1 MKKKKLNIKSF
12 FIVLL
17 ASYFAIVFV
26 RQQFVAARLNR
37 EEAKRIQQL
46 KADKDQEEELR
57 EQLELYES
65 NPEGFA
71 ERRARERLG
80 YIKENETPIKS
91 LPEGQ

>member
-57 EQLELYES
+57 EQLELSES